1 MPAMVDTV
9 ADDIVRVRG
18 GARAAWAPPA
28 ISWGSIFGGA
38 VAAAA
43 TALMFLA
50 LGSGVGLS
58 SISAWPGRGIS
69 AATFGVASAVW
80 LIVVQW
86 ASSALG
92 GYLAGRLRTK
102 SVGLHTDEV
111 FFRDTAHG
119 FLSWA
124 TSVVIGVAL
133 LAAVTSW
140 AAGEAAR
147 GAGAVTAGAASGIA
161 QGASEQGGG
170 LTDPL
175 GYLVD
180 TLFRSPNPANA
191 NPADTRAEIVRILGT
206 DLKNGDVPENDKAY
220 LAQLVS
226 ARTGLSQAD
235 AEARVNDVI
244 TKAKAA
250 AATARQD
257 ADAARKATAYAS
269 FFMAFA
275 LLIGA
280 FVAAAGGALGGQ
292 HRDEV

>member
-1 MPAMVDTV
+1 MVDTV

-18 GARAAWAPPA
+18 GVRAAWAPPA

-43 TALMFLA
+43 TALMLLA
-50 LGSGVGLS
+50 LGSGVGFS

-69 AATFGVASAVW
+69 ATTFGVATAVW
-80 LIVVQW
+80 LIIVQW
-86 ASSALG
+86 LSSALG

-140 AAGEAAR
+140 AAVEAAR
-147 GAGAVTAGAASGIA
+147 GASAVTAEAASGIA

-170 LTDPL
+170 LAADPL

-180 TLFRSPNPANA
+180 ALFRAPNPANA
-191 NPADTRAEIVRILGT
+191 NPADTRAEIVRLLAT
-206 DLKNGDVPENDKAY
+206 DLKNNGDVPENDKAY

-226 ARTGLSQAD
+226 ARTGLSQAE

-244 TKAKAA
+244 TKAKALA
-250 AATARQD
+250 ASARQE

-280 FVAAAGGALGGQ
+280 FVAAASGALGGQ